1 MIIIKFVVDNVSFD
15 SLMPLPSVLH
25 RGHNTE
31 CSNNY
36 ADNVTNGRAFGLHTA
51 SAKATDRPIQPAKSS
66 GSNWIN
72 GSVNGHDPLKTWDS
86 KQADPTLTILKVPA
100 SSNKIKDQAV
110 LDLAKSLDKE
120 AAGVDGKASEK
131 VRKKG
136 HHNYSNGENHFQ
148 SRNSPPSFV
157 NNNNNNSMCH
167 SSNNG
172 SLNSSNNNNNHH
184 HSHRAS
190 IPGENNSTSVYSEKS
205 KSLVRDEYQRQ
216 YQGDDCH
223 RQLQQ
228 QVL

>member
-1 MIIIKFVVDNVSFD
+1 
-15 SLMPLPSVLH
+15 MPPPSVLH
-25 RGHNTE
+25 RGHNNE

-51 SAKATDRPIQPAKSS
+51 SSKTDRPPIQPVKNS

-72 GSVNGHDPLKTWDS
+72 GTVNGHDPLKAWDS
-86 KQADPTLTILKVPA
+86 KLVDPTLTILKVPA

-136 HHNYSNGENHFQ
+136 HHHNYSNGENDFH
-148 SRNSPPSFV
+148 SRNSPPTSFV
-157 NNNNNNSMCH
+157 NNNNMCH

-172 SLNSSNNNNNHH
+172 SLNHNSNNNNHH
-184 HSHRAS
+184 HSNRAS
-190 IPGENNSTSVYSEKS
+190 IPGENNSPSVYSEKS
-205 KSLVRDEYQRQ
+205 KGLVRDEYQRQ

-228 QVL
+228 QV

>member
-1 MIIIKFVVDNVSFD
+1 MNIIKFVVYNVSFD

-51 SAKATDRPIQPAKSS
+51 SAKATDRPIQPAKSP
-66 GSNWIN
+66 GTNWIN
-72 GSVNGHDPLKTWDS
+72 GSGSGHDPLKTWDS
-86 KQADPTLTILKVPA
+86 KLVDSSLTILKVPA

-157 NNNNNNSMCH
+157 
-167 SSNNG
+167 
-172 SLNSSNNNNNHH
+172 
-184 HSHRAS
+184 
-190 IPGENNSTSVYSEKS
+190 IPAKIIQLQFTLRKAKVLSEMSTSVNIRVMTVTDNCSNRYCRS
-205 KSLVRDEYQRQ
+205 SLKRSLWARPKVKTLTE
-216 YQGDDCH
+216 
-223 RQLQQ
+223 
-228 QVL
+228 